1 MTIRSHTHGWVCYFQ
16 NFHQPDPGNFCGA
29 LFSVITIARVAVNL
43 LQRHFVFTCPPYFSV
58 ISSLLFKKTIYLAAL
73 GLN

>member
-29 LFSVITIARVAVNL
+29 LFSVITNCRGDCQPLTGAFSIHLTTMLLLLLLSGFSRVRL
-43 LQRHFVFTCPPYFSV
+43 CGTL
-58 ISSLLFKKTIYLAAL
+58 
-73 GLN
+73 